1 MVPYF
6 FVIGDKRMDH
16 QSFVDTLKF
25 YKLPKLIL
33 RLASFANRL
42 NPSYNNVLV
51 KQKLELSAG
60 ISNK

>member
-1 MVPYF
+1 
-6 FVIGDKRMDH
+6 MDH